1 MHEDADNIRAYLK
14 GNMSAFHCLYT
25 RYERPLLFYIR
36 AMVRPVE
43 AAEDVFQETWQQVV
57 KKLPG
62 FRFKG
67 AFRNWLYTI
76 AHHRVIDHVRG
87 AARQP
92 QVSLDEPVEAGG
104 AATLHELLAD
114 PAPDMVTALSVRDL
128 YQKLCVL
135 VEQLPPAQREVFLM
149 RTDGGLSFNEIAA
162 LVDAPLNTVLGRMHY
177 AITRLRAELKDDYD
191 TLN

>member
-92 QVSLDEPVEAGG
+92 QVSLDEPVETGG
-104 AATLHELLAD
+104 AASLHELLAD
-114 PAPDMVTALSVRDL
+114 PAPDMVTTLSVRDL
-128 YQKLCVL
+128 YQKLCTV

-149 RTDGGLSFNEIAA
+149 RTDGCLSFNEIAA

-191 TLN
+191 TLH